1 MNPSLRLA
9 ILGPTASGK
18 SALAVEIAR
27 RIGGTVI
34 NGDPFQ
40 AFEGLAIGT
49 GQPNR
54 AEQGG
59 VPHLGYGE
67 LPLSAS
73 VNPADFGARVRQ
85 SLSTTLNPV
94 LVTGSGLYL
103 RGIWDQLSELP
114 PVPESQVQRVRAWA
128 ELLGPAMLHRY
139 LAVVDPIRAAQLH
152 PNDRSR
158 IQRALAL
165 HLATGERPSRMM
177 DGVKRGVPEGW
188 MALLVRPSRERQRER
203 VAHRVAAMIAS
214 GWQEE
219 VQRAIAAGHE
229 ADLRR
234 LRPLGYDAWLAGG
247 DPRAIAAGIVQATQ
261 AYAKRQITFFRNQ
274 WPEIPEWDPDQDGLE
289 VALERLGVR

>member
-1 MNPSLRLA
+1 MKPTLCLA

-18 SALAVEIAR
+18 SALGTEVAR

-40 AFEGLAIGT
+40 AIAGLAIGT
-49 GQPNR
+49 GQPNQ

-73 VNPADFGARVRQ
+73 VNPADFGVRIRQ
-85 SLSTTLNPV
+85 ALSTAMNPV

-114 PVPESQVQRVRAWA
+114 PVPEALVQRVRNWEAS
-128 ELLGPAMLHRY
+128 LGSGILHRY
-139 LAVVDPIRAAQLH
+139 LAAVDPFRAAQLH

-165 HLATGERPSRMM
+165 HLATGKPPSGMM

-188 MALLVRPSRERQRER
+188 KALLVRPSRERQRER
-203 VAHRVAAMIAS
+203 VARRVAAMIAS

-234 LRPLGYDAWLAGG
+234 LRPLGYGSWLDGG
-247 DPRAIAAGIVQATQ
+247 DPRAIEAEIVQATQ

-274 WPEIPEWDPDQDGLE
+274 WPEIPEWDPDQEGLE
-289 VALERLGVR
+289 AALERLGIR